1 MSELKVVF
9 GWGEDEQDEEEEE
22 EEEEQDEEDEEEEE
36 EIFRK
41 WIYAFSLRP

>member
-1 MSELKVVF
+1 MHFHINHDVVNV
-9 GWGEDEQDEEEEE
+9 EEEKVNV